1 MYAIEFEADIRNGT
15 VKLPEKYRLLDS
27 AHVRV
32 VLTVNDER
40 LMGEPEVELDFSNT
54 EIKAF
59 SGRDALELQR
69 TMRDKW

>member
-1 MYAIEFEADIRNGT
+1 M
-15 VKLPEKYRLLDS
+15 DS

-40 LMGEPEVELDFSNT
+40 LMGELEVQLDFSNT

-69 TMRDKW
+69 TMRDCKTGTDF

>member
-1 MYAIEFEADIRNGT
+1 

-69 TMRDKW
+69 IMRDEW

>member
-15 VKLPEKYRLLDS
+15 VKLLEKYRLLDS